1 MRLGSTKQSQRHKK
15 SKRVRPSCGI
25 AATDEP
31 LARGETPERESGTC
45 HYHNMSTTTIKQ
57 LKQFPRTLDA
67 LLNHPDFHPFPRSSD
82 EWLYNPDRMERCEA
96 AAENGAD
103 GSTHAERLEDM
114 REALREMRA
123 DVPRS
128 LNDRTLAALDGRVE
142 SIEEEIDACEAWHE
156 ANGSLHE
163 EIG

>member
-1 MRLGSTKQSQRHKK
+1 MGNT
-15 SKRVRPSCGI
+15 P
-25 AATDEP
+25 AATTNHKTTD
-31 LARGETPERESGTC
+31 T
-45 HYHNMSTTTIKQ
+45 MSTTTAEQ
-57 LKQFPRTLDA
+57 LKQFPRTLKA
-67 LLNHPDFHPFPRSSD
+67 LTEHPNFHPFPRSSD

-96 AAENGAD
+96 AAEHGAD
-103 GSTHAERLEDM
+103 GSTHAERLQDM

-128 LNDRTLAALDGRVE
+128 LNDRTLAALNSRVE
-142 SIEEEIDACEAWHE
+142 RIEAEIDACEAWHE

>member
-1 MRLGSTKQSQRHKK
+1 
-15 SKRVRPSCGI
+15 
-25 AATDEP
+25 
-31 LARGETPERESGTC
+31 
-45 HYHNMSTTTIKQ
+45 MSTNTIKQ
-57 LKQFPRTLDA
+57 LKQFPRTLNA
-67 LLNHPDFHPFPRSSD
+67 LLNHPDFHPFPSSSD
-82 EWLYNPDRMERCEA
+82 EWLYNPARMERCEA
-96 AAENGAD
+96 AAEHGAD

-128 LNDRTLAALDGRVE
+128 LNDRTLAALDSRVE
-142 SIEEEIDACEAWHE
+142 NIEAEIDACEAWHE